1 MAIKAFSRDI
11 DPLKN
16 FKFRI
21 YVDGKLVAGVSKM
34 SPLKTSTEAISFR
47 SGGSPHT
54 PVVSPGASKSDPITL
69 EKGLT
74 LDHTFEDWA
83 KAVLA
88 SLGENDLSLG
98 AMRRNVTIEVLNMQG
113 VPAIK
118 YNVYGCWPSE
128 YTAVPELDA
137 NANATAIEKIV
148 LQNQGFERDTEFAE
162 EDPAVFQPAG

>member
-1 MAIKAFSRDI
+1 MPIKVFSREV
-11 DPLKN
+11 DPFKN
-16 FKFRI
+16 FKFRV
-21 YVDGKLVAGVSKM
+21 YVEGKLVAGVSKV

-47 SGGSPHT
+47 NGGSPST

-88 SLGENDLSLG
+88 SLGGDDLSLG
-98 AMRRNVTIEVLNMQG
+98 AMRRNVTIEVLNAQG

-118 YNVYGCWPSE
+118 YNLFGCWPSE

-137 NANATAIEKIV
+137 NANATAIEKII
-148 LQNQGFERDTEFAE
+148 LQNQGFERDTEFAG
-162 EDPAVFQPAG
+162 EDPGVFQPVV